1 VITVT
6 YSDHDL
12 TQSRAV
18 AGQLV
23 PVFSSRL
30 GRLSEPQAGQLA
42 ANYTVLP
49 WGDGSVT
56 TESSPPPVQRN
67 AGIGLLLGLLLG
79 GAFVVVQSQW
89 RPLVL
94 SGSEPALARLHIAAV
109 LPESGRRG
117 RASLADTMVRLAELL
132 ERSAG
137 PEPWVLITGPAST
150 RRRAR
155 FAADLAEAFT
165 ALGGREVDVVDADEH
180 GRPASRQGGVMAHL
194 QRPGDTG
201 QRKAVVVKGPELP
214 GSSPVLRLLPLVDV
228 VVLLAEVGQTSTQAL
243 VLADTMLEDE
253 SHRPV
258 LTVLLEG
265 SELYIEPSPA
275 AATGGPDQPPL
286 AALAS
291 AEGGA
296 HRGAR

>member
-1 VITVT
+1 
-6 YSDHDL
+6 
-12 TQSRAV
+12 
-18 AGQLV
+18 
-23 PVFSSRL
+23 VFSSRL

-42 ANYTVLP
+42 ANYSVLP

-79 GAFVVVQSQW
+79 TGLVVLQSQW
-89 RPLVL
+89 RPLVV
-94 SGSEPALARLHIAAV
+94 SGSEPELARLRIAAV
-109 LPESGRRG
+109 LPESKRRS
-117 RASLADTMVRLAELL
+117 RASVADTMIRLAELL
-132 ERSAG
+132 ERCAG
-137 PEPWVLITGPAST
+137 PEPWVLVTGPASA

-165 ALGGREVDVVDADEH
+165 ALGGRDVDVVDAEEH
-180 GRPASRQGGVMAHL
+180 GRHAGRPGGVLAQL

-228 VVLLAEVGQTSTQAL
+228 VVLLAEIGQTTTQAL

-253 SHRPV
+253 SHRPI

-265 SELYIEPSPA
+265 TELYIEPSPA
-275 AATGGPDQPPL
+275 AAGRGTSEPHV

-291 AEGGA
+291 ADGGA
-296 HRGAR
+296 HPRVR